1 MKRKVVGLVM
11 AVMMTAGMLSGCGS
25 QTEEKNEVAQETKK
39 KILIYPTRWF
49 TPESLKIQSIR
60 F

>member
-25 QTEEKNEVAQETKK
+25 QAEEK
-39 KILIYPTRWF
+39 
-49 TPESLKIQSIR
+49 
-60 F
+60 